1 MALTEQNMAGL
12 VSLSEKLR
20 EIVNRVGRASTW
32 LLVPLVIITMWDV
45 VARKL
50 IWIQIFMVQN
60 FGPFFESTLMQE
72 MEWHLHTVVFCL
84 VLGYGYTHNRHV
96 RVDFLREG
104 FKFQSKAKVEF
115 YGNIIFMPP
124 FTLICVY
131 FSWIYM
137 VDSYVIKEV
146 SASLVGLSNRW
157 IIKTFL
163 PIGYFFLFLGGM
175 SVMIQLIAVIWGDNK
190 KKLDLMVLDYDEQKK
205 LICYVS
211 VREIK
216 DVVF

>member
-12 VSLSEKLR
+12 VSVSEKLR
-20 EIVNRVGRASTW
+20 EIVNRVGRAATW
-32 LLVPLVIITMWDV
+32 MLVPLVIITMWDV

-50 IWIQIFMVQN
+50 VWIQIFMVKN
-60 FGPFFESTLMQE
+60 FGSFFESTLMQE

-96 RVDFLREG
+96 RVDFLRENFN
-104 FKFQSKAKVEF
+104 FKRQAKIEF
-115 YGNIIFMPP
+115 YGNIIFMLP

-137 VDSYVIKEV
+137 VDSYVINEV

-163 PIGYFFLFLGGM
+163 PIGYFFLFLGGLA
-175 SVMIQLIAVIWGDNK
+175 VMIQLIAVIWGDNK
-190 KKLDLMVLDYDEQKK
+190 KKLDLMVLENDK
-205 LICYVS
+205 
-211 VREIK
+211 
-216 DVVF
+216 

>member
-12 VSLSEKLR
+12 VSLSEMLR

-50 IWIQIFMVQN
+50 VWIQIFMVQN

-115 YGNIIFMPP
+115 YGNIIFMLP

-190 KKLDLMVLDYDEQKK
+190 KKLDLMVLDYDEQK
-205 LICYVS
+205 S
-211 VREIK
+211 
-216 DVVF
+216 

>member
-115 YGNIIFMPP
+115 YGNIIFMLP

>member
-1 MALTEQNMAGL
+1 MALTEKNMEGL
-12 VSLSEKLR
+12 VSISEFLR
-20 EIVNRVGRASTW
+20 MITNRVGRASTW

-45 VARKL
+45 VARK
-50 IWIQIFMVQN
+50 IVVIQIFMVAN
-60 FGPFFESTLMQE
+60 FGSFFESTLMQE
-72 MEWHLHTVVFCL
+72 MEWHLHTAVFCL

-96 RVDFLREG
+96 RVDFLRENFT
-104 FKFQSKAKVEF
+104 FKSKAKVEF
-115 YGNIIFMPP
+115 YGNLLFMLP

-137 VDSYVIKEV
+137 IDSYEIGEV

-190 KKLDLMVLDYDEQKK
+190 KKLDLMVLDYDEKK
-205 LICYVS
+205 
-211 VREIK
+211 K
-216 DVVF
+216 A

>member
-20 EIVNRVGRASTW
+20 EIVNRVGRAATW
-32 LLVPLVIITMWDV
+32 MLVPLVIITMWDV

-50 IWIQIFMVQN
+50 VWIQIFMVKN
-60 FGPFFESTLMQE
+60 FGAFFESTLMQE

-96 RVDFLREG
+96 RVDFLRENFN
-104 FKFQSKAKVEF
+104 FKKQAKIEF
-115 YGNIIFMPP
+115 YGNILFMLP

-137 VDSYVIKEV
+137 VDSYLINEV

-175 SVMIQLIAVIWGDNK
+175 AVMIQLIAVIWGDNK
-190 KKLDLMVLDYDEQKK
+190 KKLDLMVLEYNDK
-205 LICYVS
+205 
-211 VREIK
+211 
-216 DVVF
+216 